1 MTMRGDGPDD
11 VRVLLDGAREDY
23 REPGRD
29 RPVRV
34 YVWEP
39 AGEAA
44 GTVVVSHG
52 TGGSGGD
59 MGWLA
64 APLRAAGLRAVA
76 VDHHGNNHVDGY
88 EPEGFVHVWERP
100 RDVSFVLDRLGAERD
115 LGPVGVAG
123 FSAGGYTAAAAV
135 GARLDPAVLE
145 AVLTGAAALPAIP
158 EFPGVLEALR
168 AKRPGEGLP
177 AAAGADLSDPRVR
190 AAFQVAPGLGRLV
203 TPESLAAIRTPLG
216 VRWAG
221 ADDICPYEQDVRPY
235 LEHVPA
241 ADGASVGPAVRHDDF
256 FADEPADPGARE
268 RAATAAVAFFAA
280 HLRPA

>member
-1 MTMRGDGPDD
+1 MTIHGDDGPD
-11 VRVLLDGAREDY
+11 VRVLFDGTREDY
-23 REPGRD
+23 REPGRP

-39 AGEAA
+39 AGAGA

-52 TGGSGGD
+52 TGGSGAD

-64 APLRAAGLRAVA
+64 APLRAAGFRAVA

-100 RDVSFVLDRLGAERD
+100 RDVSFVLDRLGAERP

-123 FSAGGYTAAAAV
+123 FSAGGYTAAATA
-135 GARLDPAVLE
+135 GARLDPALLE
-145 AVLTGAAALPAIP
+145 AVLTGAVPLPAIP
-158 EFPGVLEALR
+158 EFPDVLDALR
-168 AKRPGEGLP
+168 AKRPGEGVP
-177 AAAGADLSDPRVR
+177 GGAGDDLTDPRVR
-190 AAFQVAPGLGRLV
+190 AVFQVAPGLGGLV
-203 TPESLAAIRTPLG
+203 TPESLARVRVPVG

-221 ADDICPYEQDVRPY
+221 ADDICPYDSDVRPY

-241 ADGASVGPAVRHDDF
+241 ASGVSVGPAVRHDDF
-256 FADEPADPGARE
+256 FAEEPADPTARVRVGE
-268 RAATAAVAFFAA
+268 AAAAFFAA
-280 HLRPA
+280 HLG